1 VSSMQMNSVSPR
13 GSTDASVTALADM
26 YRLKAGLSPYHHLD
40 ELTIGFD
47 RLKRWVG
54 PLLHDNGAG
63 ESLAIVTG
71 AYGAGKTHTL
81 QVARLVAARR
91 GFATTAMSPDL
102 GQSIL
107 AHPQRL
113 VSSLIEN
120 LEYYD
125 GRHWVNAHDVFV
137 RLWADEEG
145 RQVLLRCLKEI
156 RGGAEPIA
164 SVAREAIGWTRH
176 AVATASVEPLT
187 DHIFGV
193 SLASKANNVGTRET
207 AYGLLGL
214 WSELFRLHCG
224 VKGLIVL
231 LDEVETLFRPNVC
244 PSIASRRAAYRAF
257 AGFLGGRLERVR
269 ALWAITPD
277 GLQHLNTEFEW
288 QLGVALGMQGISRFE
303 NAQGLLA
310 RFRAASIH
318 ALPAPSRA
326 DLVALARN
334 IVGMHREA
342 RGETP
347 RVDVTASEAERMVG
361 KGMDSPRLFA
371 RAVVSRLEAA
381 WQRASSVGEA

>member
-1 VSSMQMNSVSPR
+1 MNSVSPR
-13 GSTDASVTALADM
+13 GSTDASVTALADL

-47 RLKRWVG
+47 RLKRWVA

-102 GQSIL
+102 GQSVL

-120 LEYYD
+120 LECYD
-125 GRHWVNAHDVFV
+125 GRHWVSAHDVFA

-145 RQVLLRCLKEI
+145 RQVLLDCLKEI
-156 RGGAEPIA
+156 RGGKEPVV
-164 SVAREAIGWTRH
+164 SVAREAIGWLRSALVTG
-176 AVATASVEPLT
+176 SVEPLT
-187 DHIFGV
+187 DYIFGLTLV
-193 SLASKANNVGTRET
+193 SKPNNLGTREA
-207 AYGLLGL
+207 AYGLLGM
-214 WSELFRLHCG
+214 WSELFRLQYK
-224 VKGLIVL
+224 VKGLFVL

-257 AGFLGGRLERVR
+257 AGFLGGRLDGVR

-288 QLGVALGMQGISRFE
+288 QLGVAFGMQGISRFE
-303 NAQGLLA
+303 DTQGLLA
-310 RFRAASIH
+310 RFQAASIH
-318 ALPAPSRA
+318 AIPAPSQG
-326 DLVALARN
+326 DLVELARN
-334 IVGMHREA
+334 ILAMHREA
-342 RGETP
+342 RGESP
-347 RVDVTASEAERMVG
+347 RVDLAASDAEQMVE
-361 KGMDSPRLFA
+361 KGMASPRVFA

-381 WQRASSVGEA
+381 WQRAFLGRKAGGK

>member
-1 VSSMQMNSVSPR
+1 MNSVSPR
-13 GSTDASVTALADM
+13 GSAGASVTALADL

-47 RLKRWVG
+47 RLKRWVA
-54 PLLHDNGAG
+54 PLLHENGAG

-107 AHPQRL
+107 AHPQRM
-113 VSSLIEN
+113 VSALIEN

-125 GRHWVNAHDVFV
+125 GLHWVSAHDVFV
-137 RLWADEEG
+137 RLWADDEG
-145 RQVLLRCLKEI
+145 RQTLLRSLKEI
-156 RGGAEPIA
+156 RGGREPIA
-164 SVAREAIGWTRH
+164 SVAREAIWWFSG
-176 AVATASVEPLT
+176 ACLPGCDELLTAYMFGLT
-187 DHIFGV
+187 LV
-193 SLASKANNVGTRET
+193 SKPNNVANRET

-214 WSELFRLHCG
+214 WSELFRLQYK
-224 VKGLIVL
+224 VKGLFVL

-257 AGFLGGRLERVR
+257 AGFLGGKLEGVR

-303 NAQGLLA
+303 DTKGLLE

-334 IVGMHREA
+334 IVAMHREA
-342 RGETP
+342 RGESP
-347 RVDVTASEAERMVG
+347 RVDLAGAEAEQMVDR
-361 KGMDSPRLFA
+361 GMGSPRVFA

-381 WQRASSVGEA
+381 WQRAFPASKV

>member
-1 VSSMQMNSVSPR
+1 MTSASPR
-13 GSTDASVTALADM
+13 GSVDPSVTALADL

-47 RLKRWVG
+47 RLKRWVT
-54 PLLHDNGAG
+54 PLLHDNGSG

-91 GFATTAMSPDL
+91 GFAATAMSPDL
-102 GQSIL
+102 GQSVL

-120 LEYYD
+120 MECYD
-125 GRHWVNAHDVFV
+125 GRHWVSAHDLFA

-145 RQVLLRCLKEI
+145 RQAFLQCLKEI
-156 RGGAEPIA
+156 RGGSEPVV
-164 SVAREAIGWTRH
+164 SVAREVIGWVRH
-176 AVATASVEPLT
+176 ALVTGSIEPLT
-187 DHIFGV
+187 DYIFGLTLV
-193 SLASKANNVGTRET
+193 SKPNNVGNRET
-207 AYGLLGL
+207 AYGLLGM
-214 WSELFRLHCG
+214 WSELFRLQCKA
-224 VKGLIVL
+224 KGLFVL

-257 AGFLGGRLERVR
+257 AGFLGGRLEGVR

-303 NAQGLLA
+303 ETQGLLA

-334 IVGMHREA
+334 IVAMHREA
-342 RGETP
+342 RGESP
-347 RVDVTASEAERMVG
+347 RVDMAGAEAEQMVD
-361 KGMDSPRLFA
+361 KGMGSPRVFA
-371 RAVVSRLEAA
+371 RAVVSRLEAT
-381 WQRASSVGEA
+381 WQHAFSASKV